1 MVLIKKDSSM
11 RRYYKLVLLITLV
24 FSFAACATNPAGE
37 VGQGEIGQPQS
48 FRKGIILSIGD
59 VNVKGENTRIGAV
72 AGAVAGGLAGSKV
85 SKDKTNRAIGVIGGA
100 ILGGLFGSKIEESFA
115 GGKAIQFIVKPD
127 NEEPFSLIQSN
138 SEKLKVGERVLILEG
153 SKTRITRDQTSH
165 NMPKS
170 SNVEIKTGLKSTG
183 TGFLFSSSDYV
194 ITSYH
199 VIHGA
204 SSIGIRLNNGDRIGA
219 SVILIDKKND
229 IAFLKL
235 SQRPTL
241 RQNIITLGN
250 SSDVRTGDKVFTYG
264 FPLVGL
270 LGDAEP
276 RYSEGFVN
284 SLTGISNDPR
294 FFQVS
299 IPIQP
304 GNSGGPV
311 FNERGELVGM
321 ATSSIDSINA
331 MQTFGSMPQN
341 VNFAIKSSNIK
352 TLLSN
357 LPDAFIREKG
367 IVPVP
372 NDQARFKELV
382 KNDIV
387 LVEVVPQSPRKA
399 EQPLAKNNSR
409 VRSQKETIKSSRFNE
424 THIKKLKSLNNC
436 QKCNLSGANLS
447 REKLKDANLSE
458 ANLSHANVSYADLS
472 GAKLV
477 KSNLTKANLES
488 TDFRSADLSEA
499 NLSNTNLSK
508 ANLSYAR
515 LRGSNLDGANLV
527 KANLRNARL
536 QNASLKNSIL
546 TQANLNYADLTE
558 ANLSHASLGGAN
570 FKGAT
575 MNKVNLT
582 GADLTGAELS
592 RYMRDVNLTGAN
604 LAKANL
610 VGVDFSG
617 ADLTRANLT
626 GANLTGAKIDKA
638 TLCNTITPWG
648 RDNSGC

>member
-11 RRYYKLVLLITLV
+11 RRYCKLVLLITLV

-37 VGQGEIGQPQS
+37 VGQGEIGQPQF

-72 AGAVAGGLAGSKV
+72 AGAVAGALAGSKV
-85 SKDKTNRAIGVIGGA
+85 SKDKTNRAIGAIGGA
-100 ILGGLFGSKIEESFA
+100 ILGGLLGSEIEESLA
-115 GGKAIQFIVKPD
+115 GRKAVQFIVKPD
-127 NEEPFSLIQSN
+127 NGEPFSLIQNN

-153 SKTRITRDQTSH
+153 AKLQITRDQTSH

-170 SNVEIKTGLKSTG
+170 SNMEIKTGLKSTG

-199 VIHGA
+199 VVHGA
-204 SSIGIRLNNGDRIGA
+204 SSIGVRLNNGDRIGA
-219 SVILIDKKND
+219 SLILIDKKND

-250 SSDVRTGDKVFTYG
+250 SSEVRTGDKVFTYG

-352 TLLSN
+352 TLLSS

-387 LVEVVPQSPRKA
+387 LVEVVPQKPRNA
-399 EQPLAKNNSR
+399 EQPLAEINSR
-409 VRSQKETIKSSRFNE
+409 ERSQSETIKPSSFNQ

-436 QKCNLSGANLS
+436 KKCNLSGANLS
-447 REKLKDANLSE
+447 REKLKGADMAEANLSYANLSHVDLSYSNLTGSNLSKANIE
-458 ANLSHANVSYADLS
+458 SANLIRANLSKADLSYAKLANSNLLNARLSDSNLDDASLVKANLSFAKLTNASLKNSVLTKTNLNYADLYRANLSHAN
-472 GAKLV
+472 
-477 KSNLTKANLES
+477 
-488 TDFRSADLSEA
+488 
-499 NLSNTNLSK
+499 
-508 ANLSYAR
+508 
-515 LRGSNLDGANLV
+515 
-527 KANLRNARL
+527 
-536 QNASLKNSIL
+536 
-546 TQANLNYADLTE
+546 
-558 ANLSHASLGGAN
+558 LGGAN
-570 FKGAT
+570 LKGAN
-575 MNKVNLT
+575 MREVNLT
-582 GADLTGAELS
+582 GADLTGAELPHS
-592 RYMRDVNLTGAN
+592 MRGVNLTGAN